1 MKGYWLKIFAITII
15 LVLSLSACTTT
26 STTTGTTGATTTK
39 GTGTT
44 AATTTATTADPNA
57 WQSDPNLNE
66 PGVEPICKETVNL
79 TIGLRE
85 NANVTDFTT
94 NDMTKLIEE
103 RGNFKLDF
111 QFYTSEMATQINL
124 IIAGGDFANLPD
136 IIMLPPGDAYV
147 YQWGQA
153 GAIIPLNDYYENSS
167 YHLKMAV
174 DRTGVDFKQ
183 MVTSPDGNYYGIPS
197 YNQSL
202 GNENPAKMWIYQP
215 WLDTLDLEVPKT
227 TDDLYNVLKA
237 FKEDDPNGNG

>member
-1 MKGYWLKIFAITII
+1 MKKTGIKLLALLVMSM
-15 LVLSLSACTTT
+15 LVLTACTTT
-26 STTTGTTGATTTK
+26 PTTTTGTTGATTT

-44 AATTTATTADPNA
+44 TATTTGTTADPNA

-66 PGVEPICKETVNL
+66 PGVEPICKETVTL

-124 IIAGGDFANLPD
+124 IIAGGDFKNLPD
-136 IIMLPPGDAYV
+136 VIMLPPGDAYV

-183 MVTSPDGNYYGIPS
+183 MVTSPDGSYYGIPT

-202 GNENPAKMWIYQP
+202 GNENQGKMWINQP
-215 WLDTLDLEVPKT
+215 WLDTLDLEIPKT
-227 TDDLYNVLKA
+227 TEDLYNVLKA